1 MLLTNTNGTWI
12 AWNFFGSAISLNVL
26 YIYIYIYTRGVPEF
40 RGFSPYLIS
49 LLAKVNEIYILY

>member
-1 MLLTNTNGTWI
+1 MLLSNTNGTWI
-12 AWNFFGSAISLNVL
+12 AWNCFGSAISLNVS
-26 YIYIYIYTRGVPEF
+26 YIYTRGVPEF